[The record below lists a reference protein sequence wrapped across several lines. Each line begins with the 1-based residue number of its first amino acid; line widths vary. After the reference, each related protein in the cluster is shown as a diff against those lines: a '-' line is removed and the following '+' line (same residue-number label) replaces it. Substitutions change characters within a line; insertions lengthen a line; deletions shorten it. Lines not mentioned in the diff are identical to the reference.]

1 MSITDFIT
9 WIEND
14 LKPEIDSPASSEVIR
29 TGLQPQV
36 DAENSMREKDS
47 RDEVMALDSHIQRMI
62 EVARRMKSS
71 NETSKLIKSL
81 VHQFGKKWNEILTD
95 TTHQSAEEG
104 LGSENPSKDQINYMK
119 DNQPLPDN
127 RGGYLPSKPPLF

>member
-36 DAENSMREKDS
+36 DAENSMRERDS
-47 RDEVMALDSHIQRMI
+47 HEEIMALDSHIQRMI
-62 EVARRMKSS
+62 EVARRMKSN
-71 NETSKLIKSL
+71 NETAKFVQSL
-81 VHQFGKKWNEILTD
+81 VQQFAKNWNKVLTG
-95 TTHQSAEEG
+95 TMHQSAGEG
-104 LGSENPSKDQINYMK
+104 LGSENPSKDQLNYMK